1 MGIYPRASK
10 CRVQRELKS
19 SQLLC
24 FGASLKY
31 CRTLCYNLFFFFLIA
46 SAHVC
51 AASPRISSFTLS
63 EIDNQD
69 ISQQLSYFSVA
80 DSQVPAY
87 ESQLPLW
94 LQSLSEH
101 LETNS
106 FGDRYVAVFELFN
119 DTQNLQWF
127 VYPYGSVV
135 QNIEIHT
142 FSENQS
148 STSVA
153 TGHGLTNQQD
163 FHYGAQ
169 IDLLPGESKTLV
181 VLFESEF
188 FFAPIKILVLPQA
201 AAVDMF
207 NLENVVL
214 LISLGICLALGIYNL
229 FIYMVTINRQY
240 LFYAL
245 STFSYAFGWACVFG
259 VFEFV
264 GTASTANWLMPA
276 YLIGTIFS
284 AYFNVEFLR
293 LNETAPK
300 TSKILKIIALGSV
313 LSLPLAFY
321 EQGLGLILAS
331 IFSSAA
337 LLVGLYSGIRA
348 WKKGYSPARYFV
360 LALLSVLLPNMV
372 GNLMNLGVLPGLNV
386 NIYLLGLVGNC
397 LDALLLA
404 FALAVQVRLLNK
416 RNIELTTQLEQT
428 VNERTKELKAT
439 NFQLQQSNSEL
450 VEASN
455 AKGWFLANMSHEI
468 RTPLTSIIGYA
479 DAILLGDI
487 DKSEQPRVTR
497 IICDNGNHLL
507 NVINDI
513 LDISKIEANKL
524 DFESIPTSLFS
535 VLAQIESIVGKRARD
550 KGLAFHLEYQ
560 YPLPAQIYTDPTRL
574 KQILFNLTNN
584 ALKFTE
590 QGYIGLSVTIENR
603 NLLIEVKDS
612 GEGISAAQQDSLFTP
627 FTQADS
633 STNRRFGGTGLG
645 LSISQRLAQG
655 LGGKITV
662 DSALRKGSTFTL
674 SIDLKV
680 VEDTP
685 MINSVTEIW
694 QSTPAK
700 SLKPTSLPSFE
711 GSKVLLADDHPSN
724 RELIALLLT
733 RMNIKVTQV
742 ENGKQ
747 VLDILFY
754 QKFDLI
760 LLDIH
765 MPEMDGAEALKRI
778 RASGNYTPVIALTAN
793 NMKHEIEHYL
803 RIGFSDHLAKPI
815 LRHHLINKLS
825 QYLDPERKTD
835 DPLNKSDMLMLIQ
848 GYQKELKKQLIKI
861 EAAWAQK
868 NMSSLAETSHRI
880 KGSAGSFGFEIIGNK
895 FAEIEQH
902 ALQDDELAIANEL
915 PDVISSARNL
925 LELPGIDVSQAMVN
939 HSNSA
944 ELFLQRLTVLLKH
957 GLQTLQNMQDALD
970 NGELNSALVHLYK
983 YYPDVRNCALIE
995 SIGSFDVLED
1005 MIKSGNLETQHYQPL
1020 LSNIRN
1026 HLKKLLEVS

>member
-1 MGIYPRASK
+1 VQWEYKFSK
-10 CRVQRELKS
+10 
-19 SQLLC
+19 LLR
-24 FGASLKY
+24 FGVSLKY
-31 CRTLCYNLFFFFLIA
+31 FRTLCNTLAFFILIA
-46 SAHVC
+46 TGHVY
-51 AASPRISSFTLS
+51 AASPEISNFNLS
-63 EIDNQD
+63 DIDNQD
-69 ISQQLSYFSVA
+69 ISRQLSYFSA
-80 DSQVPAY
+80 IDSQIPAY
-87 ESQLPLW
+87 QSQLPLW
-94 LQSLSEH
+94 LQSLPEH
-101 LETNS
+101 LKTNS
-106 FGDRYVAVFELFN
+106 FGDKYVAVFEVFN
-119 DTQNLQWF
+119 DTQQQQWF

-135 QNIEIHT
+135 QNIEIRT
-142 FSENQS
+142 FSENQA

-153 TGHGLTNQQD
+153 TGHGLANQQD

-169 IDLLPGESKTLV
+169 IDLQPGERLTLV
-181 VLFESEF
+181 MSFESEF
-188 FFAPIKILVLPQA
+188 FFAPIKILILPQEN
-201 AAVDMF
+201 AVALF

-229 FIYMVTINRQY
+229 FIYTVTLNRQY
-240 LFYAL
+240 IFYAL
-245 STFSYAFGWACVFG
+245 STLSYAFGWACVFG
-259 VFEFV
+259 VFEFI
-264 GTASTANWLMPA
+264 GSASTTNWLMPA

-284 AYFNVEFLR
+284 AYFNVAFLQ

-300 TSKILKIIALGSV
+300 TSKIFKIIALGA
-313 LSLPLAFY
+313 LISLPFAFY

-331 IFSSAA
+331 IFSSGT
-337 LLVGLYSGIRA
+337 LVVGLYAGIRA
-348 WKKGYSPARYFV
+348 WKNGYSPARYFV
-360 LALLSVLLPNMV
+360 FALLSVLLPNMV

-386 NIYLLGLVGNC
+386 NIYLLGLVGNG
-397 LDALLLA
+397 LDSLLLA
-404 FALAVQVRLLNK
+404 FALAAQVRLLNK
-416 RNIELTTQLEQT
+416 RNIELATQLEQT
-428 VNERTKELKAT
+428 VDERTKELKAT
-439 NFQLQQSNSEL
+439 NFQLEQTNSEL

-479 DAILLGDI
+479 DGILLGDI
-487 DKSEQPRVTR
+487 DKSEQARVTK

-507 NVINDI
+507 SVINDI

-524 DFESIPTSLFS
+524 DFESIPTPLFS

-590 QGYIGLSVTIENR
+590 QGYIGLSVVVEQQ
-603 NLLIEVKDS
+603 NLLIKVKDS
-612 GEGISAAQQDSLFTP
+612 GEGISAQQQDSLFHP

-633 STNRRFGGTGLG
+633 SINRRFGGSGLG

-655 LGGKITV
+655 LGGKITI
-662 DSALRKGSTFTL
+662 DSALRQGSIFTL
-674 SIDLKV
+674 SIELKV
-680 VEDTP
+680 VENTP
-685 MINSVTEIW
+685 MINSITEIW

-700 SLKPTSLPSFE
+700 SLKPPSLPSFA

-754 QKFDLI
+754 QKFDLL

-765 MPEMDGAEALKRI
+765 MPEMDGVEALKQI
-778 RASGNYTPVIALTAN
+778 RASGNHTPVIALTAN

-815 LRHHLINKLS
+815 SRHHFINKLS
-825 QYLDPERKTD
+825 LYLVPEGEID
-835 DPLNKSDMLMLIQ
+835 NPLNKSDMLMLIQ
-848 GYQKELKKQLIKI
+848 DYQKDLKKQLIKI
-861 EAAWAQK
+861 EADWEQR
-868 NMSSLAETSHRI
+868 NIQSLAELSHRI

-895 FAEIEQH
+895 FGVIEQY

-915 PDVISSARNL
+915 PRVLSFAHSL
-925 LELPGIDVSQAMVN
+925 LGLPGIDISRAMVN

-944 ELFLQRLTVLLKH
+944 ELFLQRLAGLLKH
-957 GLQTLQNMQDALD
+957 GLHTFQNLQDALD
-970 NGELNSALVHLYK
+970 NGELNSALVHLYT
-983 YYPDVRNCALIE
+983 YYPDVINCALIE
-995 SIGSFDVLED
+995 SIESFYDLED
-1005 MIKSGNLETQHYQPL
+1005 MIKGGNMETQHYQPL
-1020 LSNIRN
+1020 LNNIQN
-1026 HLKKLLEVS
+1026 HLKKLDQVF